1 VKSIRRRLAV
11 AGSIAALAGL
21 AGFAY
26 ADGNGP
32 QSQPPAMFA
41 SAHGGH
47 NAAVSTRAS
56 GSRMK
61 RKRRR
66 TVAAASAPAARPV
79 PLKTRASGHGRHGRG
94 EREREGR
101 DDGARAGVDA

>member
-1 VKSIRRRLAV
+1 VKWIRRRLAV

-21 AGFAY
+21 AGVAY
-26 ADGNGP
+26 VEGNGP

-56 GSRMK
+56 GRKKK
-61 RKRRR
+61 RHR
-66 TVAAASAPAARPV
+66 TVAVGSTAATRPA

-94 EREREGR
+94 EREGR
-101 DDGARAGVDA
+101 DDGSRGGVDA

>member
-32 QSQPPAMFA
+32 QSQPPVMFA

-47 NAAVSTRAS
+47 NATVSTHAS
-56 GSRMK
+56 GRGK
-61 RKRRR
+61 KRRR
-66 TVAAASAPAARPV
+66 TVAVGSAAATRPA

-94 EREREGR
+94 EREGR
-101 DDGARAGVDA
+101 DDGARGGVDA